1 MNKCACLKE
10 GEVGAAV
17 LGLKFISQVH
27 RLPSPESPRMGLY
40 LEVRLLE
47 RELSLREVIRE
58 DTDPG

>member
-1 MNKCACLKE
+1 M
-10 GEVGAAV
+10 GAAV

-47 RELSLREVIRE
+47 RELSLGEVIRE